1 MIFQKIFMIVIYKLF
16 IYLALQLILLSCS
29 ADDIGDITSPTQST
43 DNLAPSVSSTS
54 PSDSDTFVSVSSSI
68 SVTFNKS
75 MNSQTVTTNIIDTS
89 CSETLQV
96 SYDNFVS
103 CIKMKTSPLITNSN
117 QTYIITPYDN
127 LSLATNYK
135 IKVTY
140 GVEDTSG
147 KLMKNEYETLNGF
160 NISAIQIGS
169 SEEDI
174 GYGLKV
180 DNSNNIY
187 ITGHTYGGLDSNN
200 NLGSADVILVKYD
213 SNNKKIWTKQ
223 IGTPKEEKANGITI
237 DSSNN
242 IYISGYTKGK
252 FDNDTYSSRP
262 DIFLSKFNSGG
273 TNQWI
278 KSFGTPFDDYS
289 NGIAVDSSGNIYISG
304 YTKGDFDN
312 DSITANPD
320 IILLKY
326 NSSGT
331 KLWHKQIGT
340 SFDDRGNGIAIDS
353 SNNIYI
359 TGYSKGDL
367 DNKTNSG
374 RSDAFLMKFD
384 SGGSK
389 QWTKL
394 IGTSSDDIAN
404 DIIIDS
410 SNNIYIT
417 GYSNGHFDNH
427 TNTGNSDI
435 FISKYN
441 STGNK
446 QWSKL
451 FGSNLD
457 DVGNE
462 LALDSLSNIYITG
475 YSKGNLDNKTNSGNS
490 DIFISKYNSDGSN
503 QKTEL
508 LGTSSDDKAYSV
520 QLDSNNQIYITGYT
534 NGFSSTRDS
543 NIFLVSPIL
552 TQ

>member
-117 QTYIITPYDN
+117 KTFIITPYDN

-180 DNSNNIY
+180 DNSNNVY

-200 NLGSADVILVKYD
+200 NLGSADVFLVKYD

-262 DIFLSKFNSGG
+262 DIFLSKFNSSG

-340 SFDDRGNGIAIDS
+340 SSDDRGNGIAIDS

-367 DNKTNSG
+367 DNNTNSG

-457 DVGNE
+457 DVGNG
-462 LALDSLSNIYITG
+462 LALDSSSNIYITG

>member
-1 MIFQKIFMIVIYKLF
+1 MIVIYKLF

-89 CSETLQV
+89 CSETLQI

-117 QTYIITPYDN
+117 KTFIITPYDN

-160 NISAIQIGS
+160 NISAIKIGS

-174 GYGLKV
+174 GYGIKV
-180 DNSNNIY
+180 DNSNNVY

-223 IGTPKEEKANGITI
+223 IGTPKEEKASGVTI

-278 KSFGTPFDDYS
+278 KSFGTPFDDFS
-289 NGIAVDSSGNIYISG
+289 NGIAVD
-304 YTKGDFDN
+304 F
-312 DSITANPD
+312 
-320 IILLKY
+320 
-326 NSSGT
+326 
-331 KLWHKQIGT
+331 
-340 SFDDRGNGIAIDS
+340 R
-353 SNNIYI
+353 
-359 TGYSKGDL
+359 
-367 DNKTNSG
+367 
-374 RSDAFLMKFD
+374 
-384 SGGSK
+384 
-389 QWTKL
+389 
-394 IGTSSDDIAN
+394 
-404 DIIIDS
+404 
-410 SNNIYIT
+410 
-417 GYSNGHFDNH
+417 
-427 TNTGNSDI
+427 
-435 FISKYN
+435 
-441 STGNK
+441 
-446 QWSKL
+446 
-451 FGSNLD
+451 
-457 DVGNE
+457 
-462 LALDSLSNIYITG
+462 
-475 YSKGNLDNKTNSGNS
+475 
-490 DIFISKYNSDGSN
+490 
-503 QKTEL
+503 
-508 LGTSSDDKAYSV
+508 
-520 QLDSNNQIYITGYT
+520 
-534 NGFSSTRDS
+534 
-543 NIFLVSPIL
+543 
-552 TQ
+552 

>member
-1 MIFQKIFMIVIYKLF
+1 M
-16 IYLALQLILLSCS
+16 
-29 ADDIGDITSPTQST
+29 
-43 DNLAPSVSSTS
+43 
-54 PSDSDTFVSVSSSI
+54 
-68 SVTFNKS
+68 
-75 MNSQTVTTNIIDTS
+75 
-89 CSETLQV
+89 
-96 SYDNFVS
+96 
-103 CIKMKTSPLITNSN
+103 
-117 QTYIITPYDN
+117 
-127 LSLATNYK
+127 
-135 IKVTY
+135 
-140 GVEDTSG
+140 
-147 KLMKNEYETLNGF
+147 
-160 NISAIQIGS
+160 
-169 SEEDI
+169 
-174 GYGLKV
+174 
-180 DNSNNIY
+180 
-187 ITGHTYGGLDSNN
+187 
-200 NLGSADVILVKYD
+200 
-213 SNNKKIWTKQ
+213 
-223 IGTPKEEKANGITI
+223 
-237 DSSNN
+237 
-242 IYISGYTKGK
+242 
-252 FDNDTYSSRP
+252 
-262 DIFLSKFNSGG
+262 
-273 TNQWI
+273 
-278 KSFGTPFDDYS
+278 
-289 NGIAVDSSGNIYISG
+289 
-304 YTKGDFDN
+304 
-312 DSITANPD
+312 
-320 IILLKY
+320 KY

-367 DNKTNSG
+367 DNNTNSG

-441 STGNK
+441 S
-446 QWSKL
+446 
-451 FGSNLD
+451 
-457 DVGNE
+457 
-462 LALDSLSNIYITG
+462 
-475 YSKGNLDNKTNSGNS
+475 
-490 DIFISKYNSDGSN
+490 DGSN